1 MPIFES
7 DSHKLAQYVKKHK
20 AEKGLWASFDSYIIS
35 LLKAY
40 YGEGASK
47 ENDFGFEWLPRVT
60 GDHSHFGYWLDM
72 ADGKLDGLFVMGQ
85 NPAVG
90 APNAKLERMALRKLK
105 WLVVRDMV
113 ETETATFWRDSPEV
127 MSGELNPDDIG
138 TEIFFFPAASHVEK
152 DGTFTNT
159 Q

>member
-60 GDHSHFGYWLDM
+60 GDHSHFGFWLDM

-85 NPAVG
+85 NPGVG
-90 APNAKLERMALRKLK
+90 APNARLQRKALANLK
-105 WLVVRDMV
+105 WLVVRDTNEMLNLIAQLKPGGEAKMTV
-113 ETETATFWRDSPEV
+113 LRKSREATF
-127 MSGELNPDDIG
+127 DIKVG
-138 TEIFFFPAASHVEK
+138 KRPASAK
-152 DGTFTNT
+152 
-159 Q
+159 